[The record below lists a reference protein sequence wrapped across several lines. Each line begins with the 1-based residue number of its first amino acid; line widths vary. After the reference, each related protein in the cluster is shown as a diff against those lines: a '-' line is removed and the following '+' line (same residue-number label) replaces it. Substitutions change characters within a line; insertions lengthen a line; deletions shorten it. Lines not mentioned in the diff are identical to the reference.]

1 MTGRPFARRVADNRP
16 PRAPLL
22 RGADAA
28 MHRAAAVA
36 TRRAARSRIA
46 AAGSSRIVTPS
57 APVDEQHPSF
67 DAGVAQSLKESERTL
82 IWVADSINGQRL
94 PDLPHDKRLQLA
106 AGCLHMAIE
115 HGQSIVVLT
124 QEKCFGSALALQRPL
139 FEAFSRGLW
148 LRYAATDKEIDRAGR
163 DKFPSNS
170 TIVKALTSRVA
181 TNFSYLTAET
191 WSTLCSYTHTGFQ
204 QIGARLSSDGL
215 RSNYRLDEVQQALR
229 SSDMIQLASAAE
241 LAVAAGNE
249 RLWRRTF
256 SDRIKTCAR
265 LAHKVTATARGGKT
279 ADQREIC
286 DIRFSELQN
295 ELSRYD
301 SRK

>member
-1 MTGRPFARRVADNRP
+1 MTERPLARCVADNRP
-16 PRAPLL
+16 PRNPLL

-28 MHRAAAVA
+28 MHRAAATA

-67 DAGVAQSLKESERTL
+67 DAGVARSLKESERTL
-82 IWVADSINGQRL
+82 IWVADSITGQRL

-115 HGQSIVVLT
+115 HGQAIVVLT
-124 QEKCFGSALALQRPL
+124 QEKCFGSALALQRSL

-148 LRYAATDKEIDRAGR
+148 LRYAAADEEVARAGR

-170 TIVKALTSRVA
+170 KIVDALTPRFDA
-181 TNFSYLTAET
+181 NFSYLTVES
-191 WSTLCSYTHTGFQ
+191 WRTLCSYTHTGFQ
-204 QIGARLSSDGL
+204 QIGARLSGDGL
-215 RSNYRLDEVQQALR
+215 RSNYWLDEVQQALR
-229 SSDMIQLASAAE
+229 SSDLIQLASATE

-249 RLWRRTF
+249 PLAKNI
-256 SDRIKTCAR
+256 SGRIKQMTR
-265 LAHKVTATARGGKT
+265 
-279 ADQREIC
+279 
-286 DIRFSELQN
+286 
-295 ELSRYD
+295 
-301 SRK
+301 